1 VAEHP
6 DQETRERLL
15 TAATRLF
22 AEQGFDAVTVRD
34 ICRRADANVA
44 AVNYHF
50 GGKVGLYEQVMDSAI
65 RVMQETTEEARRQ
78 GVRKTPDEQLRL
90 YVQVFI
96 TRVAAGSG
104 GTWIHQLMMREIS
117 NPTPALDSVIDRV
130 IRPRMAFLSGIVAEL
145 TGCPPDDARV
155 VSCAFSVH
163 AQCVALINHRIGG
176 RVNPAF
182 ALTPDRIGETID
194 HVTRFSLAGISAI
207 VHPRKRG

>member
-34 ICRRADANVA
+34 ICRRASANVA

-65 RVMQETTEEARRQ
+65 RIMQATTEEARRQ
-78 GVRKTPDEQLRL
+78 GLRKTPDEQLRI
-90 YVQVFI
+90 YVHVFI
-96 TRVAAGSG
+96 SRVATGSG

-117 NPTPALDSVIDRV
+117 
-130 IRPRMAFLSGIVAEL
+130 
-145 TGCPPDDARV
+145 
-155 VSCAFSVH
+155 
-163 AQCVALINHRIGG
+163 
-176 RVNPAF
+176 VNAAF
-182 ALTPDRIGETID
+182 AMTLDRIEETID
-194 HVTRFSLAGISAI
+194 HPTRFSLAGISAMAL
-207 VHPRKRG
+207 PRERG

>member
-1 VAEHP
+1 MAEHP

-34 ICRRADANVA
+34 ICRRASANVA

-65 RVMQETTEEARRQ
+65 RIMQATTEEARRQ
-78 GVRKTPDEQLRL
+78 GVRKTPDEQLRI
-90 YVQVFI
+90 YVHVFI

-117 NPTPALDSVIDRV
+117 NPTPALDMVIDQV
-130 IRPRMAFLSGIVAEL
+130 IRPRMTFLSGIVAEL
-145 TGCPPDDARV
+145 TGRQPDDARV
-155 VSCAFSVH
+155 MSCAFSVH
-163 AQCVALINHRIGG
+163 AQCAALINHRIAE
-176 RVNPAF
+176 RVNAAF
-182 ALTPDRIGETID
+182 AMTPDRIEETID
-194 HVTRFSLAGISAI
+194 HITRFSLAGISAI
-207 VHPRKRG
+207 AHPRKRR